1 MIFSGILFS
10 NIDYNSDLK
19 RINFKTDKIN
29 INQIEQE
36 LFPSQF

>member
-1 MIFSGILFS
+1 MIFSGILFF
-10 NIDYNSDLK
+10 NIDYNIDLK